1 MARSMPYRPDSLIGD
16 FYLAAKRGASENGR
30 NGLISRIML
39 YEMQMVFARFCSLM
53 YVKKQESWQ

>member
-1 MARSMPYRPDSLIGD
+1 MPYRPDSLIGD
-16 FYLAAKRGASENGR
+16 SYLAAKRGASENGR